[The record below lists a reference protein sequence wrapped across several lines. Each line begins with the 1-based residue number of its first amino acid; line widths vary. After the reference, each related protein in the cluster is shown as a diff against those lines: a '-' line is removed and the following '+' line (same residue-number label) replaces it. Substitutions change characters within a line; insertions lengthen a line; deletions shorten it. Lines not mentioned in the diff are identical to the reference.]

1 MEIQERNR
9 MISDYVASN
18 YDLHQREIFSSIVTE
33 YTDWQ
38 SSNRH
43 PVSIRD
49 GTMEAMEDALYV
61 APLIET
67 GDYHA
72 SLNSK
77 SWFFVFDY
85 QTKHSLYKQVRT
97 HTFTKLGDRE
107 VFFFLFPFRASWAA
121 SNTHNYFII
130 QQVLKSR

>member
-1 MEIQERNR
+1 MEIPDRNR
-9 MISDYVASN
+9 MISDFVSSQYS
-18 YDLHQREIFSSIVTE
+18 LHQREIFSSIVTE

-38 SSNRH
+38 SSTRH

-49 GTMEAMEDALYV
+49 GTMEALEDALYV

-85 QTKHSLYKQVRT
+85 QTKHSLYKQVSLPNYTVQCTLNGYLYILNVRIYLLMNSSG
-97 HTFTKLGDRE
+97 KEQCMG
-107 VFFFLFPFRASWAA
+107 
-121 SNTHNYFII
+121 SN
-130 QQVLKSR
+130 